1 MPTLVPAASRAMS
14 VFEIFAREKRELSNS
29 EITRMLQVADSSCSD
44 MLYTLQQ
51 CGYLVRTLQSR
62 RFYPTRRLYEIAGEI
77 SANDPLASIGQEAVD
92 ELAEKTGESVFFGIE
107 FRSAV
112 KIIAARQ
119 SRLPLRYVLDVGE
132 RIALHASALGKA
144 ILGQLSPEEA
154 ADRLKGMRLTAV
166 TAKTITNP
174 VQLLA
179 DLKQGR
185 RRGWFEARSE
195 GAEDV
200 TALAV
205 TASLAGQIVGISL
218 AGPAARIEKNRAA
231 CVSALL
237 EVKAALAQP

>member
-1 MPTLVPAASRAMS
+1 MS

-29 EITRMLQVADSSCSD
+29 DITRLLQVADSSCSD

-51 CGYLVRTLQSR
+51 CGYLARTLRTR

-77 SANDPLASIGQEAVD
+77 SANDPLASIAQEAVD
-92 ELAEKTGESVFFGIE
+92 ELAEKTHESCFFGIE
-107 FRSAV
+107 DRLAV

-119 SRLPLRYVLDVGE
+119 SRLPLRYVLEVGE
-132 RIALHASALGKA
+132 RIALHASAIGKA
-144 ILGQLSPEEA
+144 ILGQLSPQEA
-154 ADRLKGMRLTAV
+154 ADKVKGMRLIRV
-166 TAKTITNP
+166 TARTITGP
-174 VQLLA
+174 DELLA

-200 TALAV
+200 TALGV
-205 TASLAGQIVGISL
+205 TASLGDQVVGISL

-231 CVSALL
+231 YVSALL
-237 EVKAALAQP
+237 HVKAALAQT